1 MNFFKKNKI
10 FIIGE
15 IGLNH
20 DGSKKKCKLLIKKA
34 SDAKFDAV
42 KLQISIPEESYDKNT
57 KSYKFFLKY
66 NLSVNDLKEV
76 KKYAKEK
83 KIILFTT
90 VGDIESIK
98 YVRLLKSKI
107 IKISSGLLTN
117 YPLIK
122 KLAQLNLPMII
133 SSGLAFK
140 KDVNEAVKLIRKY
153 NKKQLGILVCTSI
166 YPTND
171 KQVKI
176 NAISE
181 FKKIFKKNFIGYSDH
196 SKDNLSA
203 YISAGVGAQIIEK
216 HITLKRKKLGDHK
229 FSLESHEF
237 REFIQNIRRIEL
249 MNQKKNLPLKKEI
262 VLRKSIHRFIV
273 AKKNID
279 VGEKINLN
287 NIGLKRTL
295 DKSEGINNKYFEK
308 IIGKVTKQKIKKDT
322 KIKRKQLVL

>member
-98 YVRLLKSKI
+98 YVKLLKSKI

-140 KDVNEAVKLIRKY
+140 TDINEAVKLIRKY
-153 NKKQLGILVCTSI
+153 NNKQLGILVCTSI
-166 YPTND
+166 YPTTD

-176 NAISE
+176 DAISK

-216 HITLKRKKLGDHK
+216 HITIKRKKLGDHK
-229 FSLESHEF
+229 FSLESHKF
-237 REFIQNIRRIEL
+237 KEFIQNIRRIEL

-262 VLRKSIHRFIV
+262 ALRKSIYRFIV

-322 KIKRKQLVL
+322 KIKRKQLIL

>member
-1 MNFFKKNKI
+1 MNFFNKNKK

-34 SDAKFDAV
+34 SEAKFDAV
-42 KLQISIPEESYDKNT
+42 KLQISIPEESYDKKT
-57 KSYKFFLKY
+57 KSYKYFLKY
-66 NLSVNDLKEV
+66 NLSIKDLKEV
-76 KKYAKEK
+76 KNYAKKK
-83 KIILFTT
+83 KITLFTT
-90 VGDIESIK
+90 VGDIKSIK
-98 YVRLLKSKI
+98 YIKLLQSKI

-140 KDVNEAVKLIRKY
+140 KDIIETVKLIKKH
-153 NKKQLGILVCTSI
+153 NKKQLGILVCTSL
-166 YPTND
+166 YPTTD

-181 FKKIFKKNFIGYSDH
+181 FKKTFKKDFIGYSDH

-216 HITLKRKKLGDHK
+216 HITLKRKNYGDHK

-237 REFIQNIRRIEL
+237 KEFIKNIRRIEI
-249 MNQKKNLPLKKEI
+249 MNQKK
-262 VLRKSIHRFIV
+262 
-273 AKKNID
+273 KN
-279 VGEKINLN
+279 
-287 NIGLKRTL
+287 T
-295 DKSEGINNKYFEK
+295 S
-308 IIGKVTKQKIKKDT
+308 
-322 KIKRKQLVL
+322 